1 MTARSAD
8 KILTL
13 SLRKVEAPVFTTFH
27 LNQWRSQGEA
37 NGTTVPLLANFLDCA
52 NTKCD
57 FLVEMVMP
65 FGIKEWSKN
74 FKK

>member
-37 NGTTVPLLANFLDCA
+37 NGTTVPLLANFFRLC
-52 NTKCD
+52 KYKMR
-57 FLVEMVMP
+57 L
-65 FGIKEWSKN
+65 FGGNGNAVWY
-74 FKK
+74 